1 MKIIEKMKHIL
12 LLHHVQTDE
21 RGQEI
26 EKNVTDQEQRYLKY
40 MCKFENTIYIYIFF
54 IISDF
59 R

>member
-40 MCKFENTIYIYIFF
+40 MCKFENTIYIFF
-54 IISDF
+54 FYHIRF
-59 R
+59 